1 MTPLTA
7 AVRTR
12 LADTNFWHIATINED
27 GSPQVSPVWADVDGD
42 HVPVTTA
49 TGRRKDRNVRRDPRV
64 ALSAADKDNPYLNIE
79 IRGRVVRI
87 IEGQEAEDSIDELC
101 RKYTGEVPYPWRKP
115 GDRRVLYVIDPET
128 AQAPL

>member
-1 MTPLTA
+1 MTTLTD

-42 HVPVTTA
+42 HVLVNTA
-49 TGRRKDRNVRRDPRV
+49 IGRRKDRNVRRDPRV

-101 RKYTGEVPYPWRKP
+101 RKYTGEFPYPWRKP
-115 GDRRVLYVIDPET
+115 GERRVLYVIEPET
-128 AQAPL
+128 VQARL